1 MSEHTAYSLE
11 QARQFFLNHHTG
23 SVTCV
28 QGDRRKLC
36 RSYPEA
42 VAFFNQHRESV
53 TPAASSSSLAGNS
66 SPQPD
71 PGLGWSTQIAAQEE
85 PSSPPAGACTP
96 SRDDDYTPSYTGG
109 AGDTGYT
116 GGGGDTGG
124 GGAGGSWD

>member
-1 MSEHTAYSLE
+1 MSEHTAYSLD

-53 TPAASSSSLAGNS
+53 TPVGSSSTSSS

-71 PGLGWSTQIAAQEE
+71 PALGWSTQIAAQEE
-85 PSSPPAGACTP
+85 SASSPSSGSTP

-109 AGDTGYT
+109 GGDTGYT

-124 GGAGGSWD
+124 GGAGGSCD

>member
-42 VAFFNQHRESV
+42 VAFFNQHRESG
-53 TPAASSSSLAGNS
+53 TPTANSSSSS
-66 SPQPD
+66 SMPD
-71 PGLGWSTQIAAQEE
+71 PVINTFPVAWGASQEE
-85 PSSPPAGACTP
+85 PSSPPSSGSAP

-109 AGDTGYT
+109 GSDTGYT